1 MSTTNLKRQ
10 LSWKNLL
17 PRRKKSIGSSEDEEE
32 EDDNISIGSTT
43 SAFPSFEGRH
53 FSKWKNKWKTH
64 KEKRS
69 QLRNGN
75 NSTNNNDRDGDN
87 VSISSTTSAYTTSK
101 FPTPAWTTK
110 FYANKFLKKRGFS
123 KTLNRGTS
131 EESLPQYGNEDL
143 PPYPKSATIKSN
155 KMSDIFP
162 AIKSSPSLYSMTAE
176 ESSVVIHASPNIIKI
191 PPSRKEIAVCWEP
204 LQKRERLSKK
214 RNILSDIW
222 RSKSS
227 TRKINGKILEYLNL
241 CHFNVCRLVCKDWK
255 DIFDC
260 YYPRKLNREW
270 ARYLTEAENQSRRA
284 SISSYDESKNPFF
297 Y

>member
-10 LSWKNLL
+10 LSWKKPFASKEKHWLNHLRFPLL
-17 PRRKKSIGSSEDEEE
+17 LRDV
-32 EDDNISIGSTT
+32 T
-43 SAFPSFEGRH
+43 SPNGKTNGRH
-53 FSKWKNKWKTH
+53 TRK
-64 KEKRS
+64 KRS

-214 RNILSDIW
+214 
-222 RSKSS
+222 
-227 TRKINGKILEYLNL
+227 TEYS
-241 CHFNVCRLVCKDWK
+241 
-255 DIFDC
+255 
-260 YYPRKLNREW
+260 E
-270 ARYLTEAENQSRRA
+270 
-284 SISSYDESKNPFF
+284 
-297 Y
+297 